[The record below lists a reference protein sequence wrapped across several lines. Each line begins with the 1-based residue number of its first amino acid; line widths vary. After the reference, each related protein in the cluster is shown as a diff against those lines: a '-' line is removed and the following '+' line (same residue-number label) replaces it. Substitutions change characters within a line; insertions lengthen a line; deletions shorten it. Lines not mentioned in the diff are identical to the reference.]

1 MDATVI
7 IAMQFSQ
14 HLAADDCFIALV
26 FLKFYY
32 FSMKVAEN
40 NCLNATLTLTGT
52 IKWKREL
59 KESGLGTQNNPG
71 IHLICYLSGAV
82 HLCMLTNCATG
93 LGLLVIGFQ
102 RKHFLSGISI
112 INSVW
117 THP

>member
-32 FSMKVAEN
+32 FSMKVAES

-52 IKWKREL
+52 IK
-59 KESGLGTQNNPG
+59 
-71 IHLICYLSGAV
+71 
-82 HLCMLTNCATG
+82 
-93 LGLLVIGFQ
+93 
-102 RKHFLSGISI
+102 
-112 INSVW
+112 
-117 THP
+117 